1 MEVNILFQNEST
13 ADENNNFDVEFKNEE
28 EIIEVL
34 FNQKRDYYITS
45 AIAFIENNPFYPKAI
60 KDLESIAEK
69 HLAEE
74 KRNTY
79 KTPLQEEESLAI
91 T

>member
-13 ADENNNFDVEFKNEE
+13 IDENNNFDIEFKNEE
-28 EIIEVL
+28 QIMEVL
-34 FNQKRDYYITS
+34 FNQKRDYFITN
-45 AIAFIENNPFYPKAI
+45 AIAFIENEPVYSKAI

-74 KRNTY
+74 K
-79 KTPLQEEESLAI
+79 KKI
-91 T
+91 